1 MKEKEAAHY
10 LEIWRAKNKTKQKKA
25 STLNPKIE
33 KKMLYFKYTF
43 TTLQVLAL
51 PFFPNEI
58 AYINTYTKFLV
69 INFIFILFYVQ
80 TKKQNTKTISKN
92 SNKNTAR
99 LIKKKFN

>member
-25 STLNPKIE
+25 STLNPKME

-51 PFFPNEI
+51 PFFTERNCI
-58 AYINTYTKFLV
+58 YKYIYNIFSNQFYFHFVLRTNKKTK
-69 INFIFILFYVQ
+69 Y
-80 TKKQNTKTISKN
+80 KN
-92 SNKNTAR
+92 DF
-99 LIKKKFN
+99 KKFK